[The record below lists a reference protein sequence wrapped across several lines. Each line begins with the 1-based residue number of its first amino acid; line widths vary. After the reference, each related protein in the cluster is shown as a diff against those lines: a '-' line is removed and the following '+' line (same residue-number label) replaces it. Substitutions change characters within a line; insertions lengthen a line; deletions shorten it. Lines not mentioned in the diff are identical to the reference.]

1 MKNKPRCLC
10 YVKSVLFC
18 CRLRVCV
25 FLAWV
30 HAARQV
36 AVCPIRPSY
45 TMRTRATTKQQAV
58 SVDDPDEHEIVHAPQ
73 SLLQAALL
81 SPDFLSLLTV
91 QRGAVL
97 TLRSAATCHALLDAA
112 TATPDAV
119 WRAACQRWPL
129 VASADWPQSWK
140 ATFRQQL
147 LSRQKSPTLTHV
159 KPCPLP
165 LDLSISAAD
174 QLDMYEVGIFIHDPK
189 DGRRQV
195 AWSPL
200 TDLDS
205 GHDDGPVVARWQTG
219 FRVYR
224 SDFENS
230 PLSYVVQ
237 IRRRTDGRLLTT
249 CPDQVIEDSTGPLW
263 SLFGFWSDDKQQ
275 RQLQQ
280 PNVQFNVDFV
290 YLLEGLDGESNR
302 LYPDMVGDDELGLAE
317 ERTSTWDN
325 TYMELIV
332 WNGWE
337 EDGFASTTA
346 DLLKSLASDTL
357 ASCWV

>member
-1 MKNKPRCLC
+1 MRAC
-10 YVKSVLFC
+10 S
-18 CRLRVCV
+18 
-25 FLAWV
+25 
-30 HAARQV
+30 AAKWQSG
-36 AVCPIRPSY
+36 PIRPSHK
-45 TMRTRATTKQQAV
+45 MRTRATTKRQAV
-58 SVDDPDEHEIVHAPQ
+58 SRSSADASDDTVECEIAHAPQ
-73 SLLQAALL
+73 WLLQTALL
-81 SPDFLSLLTV
+81 SPDFLSLLTAH
-91 QRGAVL
+91 RGAVL
-97 TLRSAATCHALLDAA
+97 TLRSASTCHAFRAA
-112 TATPDAV
+112 AAETPDAF
-119 WRAACQRWPL
+119 WQAACLRWSL

-249 CPDQVIEDSTGPLW
+249 CPGEVIEDNTGPLW

-302 LYPDMVGDDELGLAE
+302 LYPDMVADDELGLAE